1 MSNAES
7 DSIPRTRPK
16 LMAARKV
23 HVIDDDPSLCMV
35 LETMLNGLGYD
46 VATHTKARSDLLH
59 EMSEPDVLFIDM
71 IMPGTNGL
79 QVLDILAS
87 NQIKSA
93 VVLMSATNDVLATAQ
108 ALAGLKGIRLI
119 GVLRKPFRND
129 DLMKVLEIA

>member
-1 MSNAES
+1 MSNAEGNS
-7 DSIPRTRPK
+7 LLRTNPNLRT
-16 LMAARKV
+16 ARKV

-35 LETMLNGLGYD
+35 LEGMLHELGYD
-46 VATHTKARSDLLH
+46 VATHTKVRSELLH
-59 EMSEPDVLFIDM
+59 AMTEPDVLFIDM

-87 NQIKSA
+87 NQIRSA

-119 GVLRKPFRND
+119 GVLRKPFRNE
-129 DLMKVLEIA
+129 DLMRVLENA

>member
-1 MSNAES
+1 VSNAES
-7 DSIPRTRPK
+7 DSIPSTRPK
-16 LMAARKV
+16 LRTARKV

-35 LETMLNGLGYD
+35 LERMLRDHGYD

-59 EMSEPDVLFIDM
+59 EMTEADLLFIDM

-79 QVLDILAS
+79 QVLDILAG

-108 ALAGLKGIRLI
+108 ALAGLKGISLI
-119 GVLRKPFRND
+119 GVLRKPFRD
-129 DLMKVLEIA
+129 DALMKVLEDA

>member
-1 MSNAES
+1 MSNAEGN
-7 DSIPRTRPK
+7 SILRTNPNLRT
-16 LMAARKV
+16 ARKV

-35 LETMLNGLGYD
+35 LDSMLNELGYD
-46 VATHTKARSDLLH
+46 VATHTKARSELLH
-59 EMSEPDVLFIDM
+59 EMTESDLLFIDM

-108 ALAGLKGIRLI
+108 ALARLKGIRLI
-119 GVLRKPFRND
+119 GVLRKPFRSD
-129 DLMKVLEIA
+129 DLMKVLENA

>member
-1 MSNAES
+1 MSTVES
-7 DSIPRTRPK
+7 DSIPGTRPA
-16 LMAARKV
+16 LRTARKV

-35 LETMLNGLGYD
+35 LETMLNELGYD

-59 EMSEPDVLFIDM
+59 EMTESDLLFIDM

>member
-1 MSNAES
+1 MSNAEGN
-7 DSIPRTRPK
+7 SILRTNPNLK
-16 LMAARKV
+16 TARKV

-35 LETMLNGLGYD
+35 LDSMLNELGYD
-46 VATHTKARSDLLH
+46 VATHTKARSELLH
-59 EMSEPDVLFIDM
+59 EMTESDLLFIDM

-108 ALAGLKGIRLI
+108 ALAKLKGIRLI
-119 GVLRKPFRND
+119 GVLRKPFRSD
-129 DLMKVLEIA
+129 DLMKVLENA